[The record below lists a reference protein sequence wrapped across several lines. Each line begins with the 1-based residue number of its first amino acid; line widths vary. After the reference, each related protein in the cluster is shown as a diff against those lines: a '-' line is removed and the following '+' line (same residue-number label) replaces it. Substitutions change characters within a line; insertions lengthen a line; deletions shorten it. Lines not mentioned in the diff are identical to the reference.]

1 MKSLSYV
8 RIDATTSV
16 VVREV
21 KPHDFE
27 AWLSLWDGYNAF
39 YGRAGATGLARNY
52 PKTWGDSL
60 IPSNLYLRWS
70 LKMQEKWLV

>member
-1 MKSLSYV
+1 MSKS
-8 RIDATTSV
+8 DAATTV

-21 KPHDFE
+21 QPHDFE

-39 YGRAGATGLARNY
+39 YGRAGATGLAKEITQK
-52 PKTWGDSL
+52 PGSDSL